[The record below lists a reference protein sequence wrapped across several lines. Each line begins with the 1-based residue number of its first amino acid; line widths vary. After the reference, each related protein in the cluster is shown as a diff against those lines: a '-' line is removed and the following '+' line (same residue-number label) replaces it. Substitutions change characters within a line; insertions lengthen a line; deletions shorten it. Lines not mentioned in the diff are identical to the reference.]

1 MAFTPGLDM
10 RMISTLPA
18 FFVALALTSSVSAQL
33 MDCRSGQK
41 PQQIAELM
49 FGRKIGDRIA
59 VTEAQWARFV
69 DREITRRFPDG
80 LTIIDA
86 RGQWRDQERNRIVHE
101 PSKVV
106 QIVLPGKAED
116 IERLTEIAEAYKSRF
131 RQQSVGV
138 IVRPACVSF

>member
-1 MAFTPGLDM
+1 MAFPGLDM
-10 RMISTLPA
+10 RTISTLPA
-18 FFVALALTSSVSAQL
+18 FLVALALTSSATGQL
-33 MDCRSGQK
+33 MDCRGGQK
-41 PQQIAELM
+41 PQQIAELL

-106 QIVLPGKAED
+106 QIVLPGKAGD
-116 IERLTEIAEAYKSRF
+116 VERLTEIAETYKSRF

>member
-1 MAFTPGLDM
+1 MAFPGRDM
-10 RMISTLPA
+10 RTISTLPA
-18 FFVALALTSSVSAQL
+18 FLVALALTSSATGQL
-33 MDCRSGQK
+33 MDCHGGQK
-41 PQQIAELM
+41 PQQIAELL

-106 QIVLPGKAED
+106 QIV
-116 IERLTEIAEAYKSRF
+116 TEIAEAYKSRF